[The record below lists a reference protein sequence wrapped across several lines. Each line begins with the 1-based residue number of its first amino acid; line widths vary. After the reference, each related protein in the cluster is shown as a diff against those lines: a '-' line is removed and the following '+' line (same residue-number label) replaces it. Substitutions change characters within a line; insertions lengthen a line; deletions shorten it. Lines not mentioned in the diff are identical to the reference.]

1 MATPGRAR
9 TAPRHG
15 GLRARLLLSCLV
27 PVLLLAAG
35 GFVLLSGSG
44 WMGSDT
50 GGLLPGEA
58 LVLFAGCVLLALL
71 LAAGLA
77 LNLGDRIARPVAWLL
92 RMMESGQL
100 RLMSQA
106 PPPVSDWEMDAL
118 TGRVQ
123 VLLKQNLSGA
133 RAMQEL
139 ESLRNEIGAILD
151 AAAAGRLDPHAWR
164 GEQAT
169 HPLSRRLLDY
179 FRQRDDSSRGAADDL
194 ARLQGLL
201 EQDWREET
209 RAVEEIARRSE
220 RCFLEQTEMALE
232 LERIEKLS
240 RPAGAGGG
248 ANGNGAGGATRE
260 EARQRLRDLRGSLE
274 GWRGE
279 LEAAL
284 QASADA
290 PERPGLLRR
299 LHTWGA
305 WVDEGLE
312 LTEGSL
318 TAAGAGDGGRFGPRL
333 ERASLAASKAGQEI
347 GALSC
352 EAAQL
357 QRNWTRLGER
367 LRSLLARVGE
377 VHQGTAAPDGREN
390 GDGAE

>member
-1 MATPGRAR
+1 
-9 TAPRHG
+9 
-15 GLRARLLLSCLV
+15 
-27 PVLLLAAG
+27 
-35 GFVLLSGSG
+35 
-44 WMGSDT
+44 
-50 GGLLPGEA
+50 
-58 LVLFAGCVLLALL
+58 VLLALL

-139 ESLRNEIGAILD
+139 ESLRSEVGAILD
-151 AAAAGRLDPHAWR
+151 AAAAGRLDPCAWR

-169 HPLSRRLLDY
+169 HPLSRRMLDY
-179 FRQRDDSSRGAADDL
+179 FRQRDDSSRDAADDL

-232 LERIEKLS
+232 LERIEKQS
-240 RPAGAGGG
+240 RPAGVGGTANGG
-248 ANGNGAGGATRE
+248 ANG
-260 EARQRLRDLRGSLE
+260 EAARADAMQVLRDLRSSLE
-274 GWRGE
+274 RWRGE
-279 LEAAL
+279 LETAL
-284 QASADA
+284 PAGADA
-290 PERPGLLRR
+290 PGRQDLHRR
-299 LHTWGA
+299 LREWDA
-305 WVDEGLE
+305 WVDEGLSMA
-312 LTEGSL
+312 EGSL
-318 TAAGAGDGGRFGPRL
+318 AQSGTVNGGRLGPRL
-333 ERASLAASKAGQEI
+333 ERASRAASKAGQEI

-357 QRNWTRLGER
+357 QRTWARLGER

-377 VHQGTAAPDGREN
+377 VHQGSAAAPDGRED

>member
-1 MATPGRAR
+1 MASPGRTR

-15 GLRARLLLSCLV
+15 GLRTRLLISCLV

-35 GFVLLSGSG
+35 GFLLLSGSG

-106 PPPVSDWEMDAL
+106 PPPVADWEMDAL

-139 ESLRNEIGAILD
+139 ESLRSEVGAILD
-151 AAAAGRLDPHAWR
+151 AAAGGRLDPGAWR

-179 FRQRDDSSRGAADDL
+179 FRQRANSSREAADDL

-209 RAVEEIARRSE
+209 HAVEEIARRSE

-232 LERIEKLS
+232 LERIEKQS
-240 RPAGAGGG
+240 RPAGA
-248 ANGNGAGGATRE
+248 NGAATGDTARE
-260 EARQRLRDLRGSLE
+260 DARQALRDLRSSLAR
-274 GWRGE
+274 WRGE

-284 QASADA
+284 QAGGGAAD
-290 PERPGLLRR
+290 RPDQLRR
-299 LHTWGA
+299 LREWDA
-305 WVDEGLE
+305 WVDEGLG
-312 LTEGSL
+312 LTEGAL
-318 TAAGAGDGGRFGPRL
+318 APGGAGNGGRLGPRL

-357 QRNWTRLGER
+357 QRNWARLGER

-377 VHQGTAAPDGREN
+377 VHQGPVAPEGREN